1 MENRSFLIDGEWE
14 KKNQTNKQISN
25 VSCSTYIICPIKINT
40 VLHLIDSCI
49 CTWHFIWFS
58 YINYKDADTLSRM
71 QHTRMRLSVSLHL
84 PHTRTRTQKHTHTHT
99 RTCIQLNRIWTRNA
113 ITNNR
118 NCTKEV
124 NLIKCDRGCKATRST
139 DHGAN
144 KSEVGT
150 CERKCCNDAVIVSWN
165 SLTRCTATQWQG
177 NWNHKT
183 KDSKTIFI
191 AIAIA
196 IANHFSNR
204 IILIQYT
211 HIFVCFFFFFFKDFN
226 SISFSFASS
235 VPFRWWW
242 VDVSQ
247 S

>member
-1 MENRSFLIDGEWE
+1 MLYVHYLPD
-14 KKNQTNKQISN
+14 QNKYGATSN
-25 VSCSTYIICPIKINT
+25 WFVY
-40 VLHLIDSCI
+40 LHLAFHLIQLYQLQRC
-49 CTWHFIWFS
+49 WHFIPNAAHQNAS
-58 YINYKDADTLSRM
+58 L
-71 QHTRMRLSVSLHL
+71 RLSPS
-84 PHTRTRTQKHTHTHT
+84 PAYSYSYAETHTHT
-99 RTCIQLNRIWTRNA
+99 RTCLQLNRIWTRNA

-196 IANHFSNR
+196 IANHFPNR

-211 HIFVCFFFFFFKDFN
+211 HIFVCFFFFFKDFN